1 MHSPKKENSF
11 IPQFIIINACGVC
24 RMVFQAAWNEVKRSF
39 QSFNAPCLWKRHKK
53 MVHGDPILLF
63 EGFLFFRPGQVLWLA
78 RFRECTSQALRFIMI
93 SPYAIYLT
101 FPVAV
106 HLSSRRQKHDRRGE
120 ETSKRFCQTEEY
132 GFPAPLPEGYFQE
145 DARFC
150 NAQIY

>member
-1 MHSPKKENSF
+1 
-11 IPQFIIINACGVC
+11 
-24 RMVFQAAWNEVKRSF
+24 
-39 QSFNAPCLWKRHKK
+39 
-53 MVHGDPILLF
+53 
-63 EGFLFFRPGQVLWLA
+63 
-78 RFRECTSQALRFIMI
+78 MI